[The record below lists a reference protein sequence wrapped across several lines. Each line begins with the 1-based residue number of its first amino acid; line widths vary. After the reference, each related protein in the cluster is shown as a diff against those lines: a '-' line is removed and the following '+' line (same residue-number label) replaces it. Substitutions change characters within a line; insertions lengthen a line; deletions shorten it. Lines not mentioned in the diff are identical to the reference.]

1 MAARSSSMLYYD
13 VAGDSLSR
21 HRRFMWDFAYRATGT
36 IADADIVVRQC
47 YPRAARQSFLDHE
60 SDARQFLT
68 SGAATIAL
76 ETLRQRKR
84 RQYVGCWLPAP
95 IETGDAASPGPRLN
109 TGAGPRYDFVES
121 GSMAFLLAL
130 ETLDSRERVLLIM
143 CDALAFAVQDA
154 AAALDLT
161 SATAKTALQNARRK
175 MQAYDCGHQP
185 PTTQVQGSVAAVLRE
200 FLSHLQDYNL
210 PALEKT
216 LASDARAAFDSG
228 GEFVAPAGNVFGC
241 ETIAR
246 LLARFAERS
255 GPVNFSFRMLNGLPA
270 ALGHARGRP
279 RWASRFVLAI
289 EVADGFVA
297 RVQAVLATPKLTAI
311 RFDPL

>member
-1 MAARSSSMLYYD
+1 MARHSPMLYYD
-13 VAGDSLSR
+13 VAADSLSR
-21 HRRFMWDFAYRATGT
+21 YRRFMWDFAYRATGT
-36 IADADIVVRQC
+36 IADADTVLREC
-47 YPRAARQSFLDHE
+47 YPRAARQPFLDQE

-95 IETGDAASPGPRLN
+95 VETGDAASPGPRPS
-109 TGAGPRYDFVES
+109 GPAGPRYDVVES

-130 ETLDSRERVLLIM
+130 ETLGSRERILLIM
-143 CDALAFAVQDA
+143 CDALGLAVQDA
-154 AAALDLT
+154 AAALELT
-161 SATAKTALQNARRK
+161 SATAKTALQSGRRK
-175 MQAYDCGHQP
+175 MQQYDGAHVP
-185 PTTQVQGSVAAVLRE
+185 PTTDVQGSVAAVLHE
-200 FLSHLQDYNL
+200 FLSHLQGYNL

-216 LASDARAAFDSG
+216 LASDARAVFDSG
-228 GEFVAPAGNVFGC
+228 GEFVAPAGTVFGC

-270 ALGHARGRP
+270 ALGHAKRRP
-279 RWASRFVLAI
+279 RWASHFVLAI
-289 EVADGFVA
+289 EASDGLVA
-297 RVQAVLATPKLTAI
+297 RIHAVLATPKLTAI